1 MNRHALLVLPAALL
15 CLAAAPAA
23 KPPAKP
29 APAKTAPAKAVPAK
43 PATTTPPAGPFDS
56 QNPQGLMELLGEAGA
71 KVQTNRRE
79 EDSVFVTVASAAANF
94 SLQFAGCSPQGRG
107 CQAALFDGLLEGTSP
122 TLVQMN
128 GFNQTS
134 VVCRLYQDRT
144 SKAHA
149 TYAALLLRSDTRD
162 SARTHLAA
170 WQGCLAEARDFVRD
184 PVAYLANAA

>member
-1 MNRHALLVLPAALL
+1 MRRTAVLILPAALL
-15 CLAAAPAA
+15 CLAAAPAPKPAA
-23 KPPAKP
+23 KAAPAKAAPAKP
-29 APAKTAPAKAVPAK
+29 AAAPL
-43 PATTTPPAGPFDS
+43 AGPFDS
-56 QNPQGLMELLGEAGA
+56 QNPQGLTELLGEAGA

-79 EDSVFVTVASAAANF
+79 EDSVFVTVTSMAANF

-134 VVCRLYQDRT
+134 VVCRLYQDKAN
-144 SKAHA
+144 KAHA

>member
-1 MNRHALLVLPAALL
+1 MRRHVVLILPAALL

-29 APAKTAPAKAVPAK
+29 APAKAGPAK
-43 PATTTPPAGPFDS
+43 PAAAAGPFDA
-56 QNPQGLMELLGEAGA
+56 QNPQGLLELLGAADA

-79 EDSVFVTVASAAANF
+79 DDSVFVTVTSTAANF

-107 CQAALFDGLLEGTSP
+107 CQAALFDSLVEGASP
-122 TLVQMN
+122 TLQQLN

-134 VVCRLYQDRT
+134 VVCRLYQD
-144 SKAHA
+144 KAGRPHA
-149 TYAALLLRSDTRD
+149 TYAALLLKSDTRD

-170 WQGCLAEARDFVRD
+170 WQGCLGEAREFVRD
-184 PVAYLANAA
+184 PVAYLANAP